1 MNNTGTETRRSA
13 LEAILRKDGIN
24 GSLIAKMTDTE
35 ISEACSIEDYAEYNR
50 YMLQMARKYNI

>member
-1 MNNTGTETRRSA
+1 MDKARRSE

-35 ISEACSIEDYAEYNR
+35 VVEACSIEDYAEYNR